1 MLPMQ
6 SDWYRT
12 RKAGVYLV
20 VPAGATLDP
29 ALIPNL
35 DDLVDDT
42 GLDLVFQNCDSN
54 AASRAMNILGV
65 DDCLKLRSY
74 CLVKT

>member
-12 RKAGVYLV
+12 KKAGVYLV
-20 VPAGATLDP
+20 VLAGAKLDRAIIP
-29 ALIPNL
+29 DLNDLI
-35 DDLVDDT
+35 DDT
-42 GLDLVFQNCDSN
+42 GSGLVFQSCDSN